1 LGKYAK
7 LLGKDLIK
15 IQVSYDADG
24 VTIGVWGMP
33 NTPYSSLD
41 DSNLALYKAMKQREI
56 SPSDDEKLRAFR
68 NKFELRLN
76 EEFPREGGPVNGSD
90 AEIQAF
96 LDGLH
101 FRKRR
106 ALMMTQKQFSASYP
120 NGYTQA

>member
-1 LGKYAK
+1 
-7 LLGKDLIK
+7 
-15 IQVSYDADG
+15 
-24 VTIGVWGMP
+24 
-33 NTPYSSLD
+33 
-41 DSNLALYKAMKQREI
+41 MKQREI

-96 LDGLH
+96 LDSLH